1 MVCLPKQFQRIDLLR
16 EQLASCS
23 FVNTKVLVLDFPVAQ
38 SHAHN
43 QAPATDH
50 VQCRVLLSNID
61 HIVERQYENV
71 GAYFHL
77 PCLGGKTRQQWRCLE
92 KLVWISKIVLRD
104 PQSIKSCIT
113 RCSGLHQVIVE
124 CLTHIGIGRMLRAK
138 ENSNFHHHTPVNGLV
153 QMFVNVPE

>member
-23 FVNTKVLVLDFPVAQ
+23 FVNAKVLVLDFPVAQ

-43 QAPATDH
+43 QASATDN
-50 VQCRVLLSNID
+50 VQCCVLLSNVD

-77 PCLGGKTRQQWRCLE
+77 PRLGGKTRQQWRRLE
-92 KLVWISKIVLRD
+92 KLIWISKIVLCQ
-104 PQSIKSCIT
+104 PQCT
-113 RCSGLHQVIVE
+113 EAHVTCSASLNQVIIQRA
-124 CLTHIGIGRMLRAK
+124 TDISSFWMLR
-138 ENSNFHHHTPVNGLV
+138 P
-153 QMFVNVPE
+153 